1 MKQRTRDLDEPFIA
15 PNYNR
20 KRGHTQLVNLEE
32 VIPEDVRWKRTRTKA
47 LRAEDA
53 WKKPAAPRTTTNRK
67 RRLAM
72 LANPTAQPK
81 RRRHATNSRITRKR
95 THSLQGGDGEGS
107 SDSEDVSPGTKRS
120 RNTQDTGPTAP
131 QYPDEN
137 IQNKGGPS
145 EALEEEEEA
154 SAERSHG
161 IHGPPP
167 PSRRRLGLGSPARQ
181 HSNTQAGSKQ
191 YS

>member
-1 MKQRTRDLDEPFIA
+1 M
-15 PNYNR
+15 
-20 KRGHTQLVNLEE
+20 HTSIVNLED

-81 RRRHATNSRITRKR
+81 RRRHATTTNSRATRKR

-107 SDSEDVSPGTKRS
+107 SDPEDDS
-120 RNTQDTGPTAP
+120 
-131 QYPDEN
+131 
-137 IQNKGGPS
+137 
-145 EALEEEEEA
+145 
-154 SAERSHG
+154 
-161 IHGPPP
+161 
-167 PSRRRLGLGSPARQ
+167 LGLNAAATHKTRGLRP
-181 HSNTQAGSKQ
+181 HSTQMRVYKFREGPVGL
-191 YS
+191 